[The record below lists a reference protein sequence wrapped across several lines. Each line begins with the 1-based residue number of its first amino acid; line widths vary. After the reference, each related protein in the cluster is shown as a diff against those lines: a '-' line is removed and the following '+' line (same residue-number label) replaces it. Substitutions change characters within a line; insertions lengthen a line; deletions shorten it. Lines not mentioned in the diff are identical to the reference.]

1 MFSVF
6 RMSAVTYFIFQQVE
20 LLGQLAKYLQ
30 KLVVLLLLPKE
41 LQEQQANL
49 ELLRQKRREVW
60 PAVCQK
66 CKKMQVLVLHL
77 VQGYVI
83 LLNSAMKKIIKII
96 IFYQWKTNYQVKLYS
111 YISVQKCF
119 NFRPGR
125 RKCPSFVQKSI
136 QKQ

>member
-30 KLVVLLLLPKE
+30 KLVALLLLPKE

-77 VQGYVI
+77 V
-83 LLNSAMKKIIKII
+83 
-96 IFYQWKTNYQVKLYS
+96 
-111 YISVQKCF
+111 
-119 NFRPGR
+119 
-125 RKCPSFVQKSI
+125 
-136 QKQ
+136 